1 MKKLVLSF
9 AVLLATTAGIYTF
22 LPLPEVENDERT
34 ANLDI
39 PKEGIKELEPH
50 DQWLIIRSYP
60 DGFDQVEFMERLH
73 EIEAHKI
80 AAADNRDVELSLDWQ
95 QEGPGNIG
103 GRVDVLTMSPTDQNI
118 IYAGATNGGVFKTT
132 DGGVNW
138 NPIFDDQPYLA
149 IGAITLD
156 PENESIIY
164 VGTGDRNFTGVSFI
178 GNGVYKSTDAGSTWT
193 SMGLEE
199 TGAVTEII
207 VDPTNSDRV
216 FASTLGNPHVKTF
229 DRGIY
234 RSDDAGATWTN
245 KLIVTDSSGIVDL
258 IMDPSNPN
266 ILYASGY
273 NRMRNYYGYTIVGT
287 QARIYKSVNGG
298 DSWVELGGGLPTGN
312 ECRIGL
318 AISNEDPANVFCFIC

>member
-1 MKKLVLSF
+1 
-9 AVLLATTAGIYTF
+9 
-22 LPLPEVENDERT
+22 
-34 ANLDI
+34 
-39 PKEGIKELEPH
+39 
-50 DQWLIIRSYP
+50 
-60 DGFDQVEFMERLH
+60 
-73 EIEAHKI
+73 
-80 AAADNRDVELSLDWQ
+80 
-95 QEGPGNIG
+95 
-103 GRVDVLTMSPTDQNI
+103 
-118 IYAGATNGGVFKTT
+118 
-132 DGGVNW
+132 
-138 NPIFDDQPYLA
+138 
-149 IGAITLD
+149 
-156 PENESIIY
+156 
-164 VGTGDRNFTGVSFI
+164 
-178 GNGVYKSTDAGSTWT
+178 
-193 SMGLEE
+193 MGLEE

-273 NRMRNYYGYTIVGT
+273 NRMRNYYGSTIVGP

-318 AISNEDPANVFCFIC
+318 AISNEDPANVFALYVDGSSIDVKDIYKSSNGGTTWSPMNVHDGPGGLPDVVMGNFGWYFGEVYLNPYNNDHLIIPGVDMYQSLDGGATWDLNVPEWWTYEVHADKHAIVFLDDNSYIIGTDGGIYRTDNNGATWTDIENLPITQLYHIDVHPHEVGIYGGGAQDNGSM